1 MVIFQKKSQ
10 SLTMSKNRNR
20 RVRPSSK
27 GFSLWLMVLGLVLT
41 SFVTQA
47 QMTLEWKC
55 DTVKALL
62 GDVINPEL
70 VISSDPEVSTQGL
83 DTFLF
88 LKNRDFEI
96 LGQDQGTVYSTQ
108 HSKIFK
114 KKFHISFY
122 KTGKFYLPGQSLVYQ
137 YNGKE
142 LVTTL
147 DSLKIE
153 IFEPTLSDT
162 TKIQPIKPIWEE
174 KRNFWDFLP
183 YILIFLGICAVLYFI
198 YKWWKKRQKK
208 IIDDRWFEEDP
219 NDWFLAKIEEIENFY
234 GNNPAKWK
242 EVYTPL
248 NEHTRRFIYKKTDIP
263 AGELT
268 SEEIIESLNATHH
281 LSHSDMSSMQEVLLH
296 SDLIKYAKGIPE
308 PSDFKKD
315 TAWLKAWAKSF
326 KINKP
331 NHA

>member
-1 MVIFQKKSQ
+1 M
-10 SLTMSKNRNR
+10 LNNRNIKKTIPGR
-20 RVRPSSK
+20 
-27 GFSLWLMVLGLVLT
+27 GFKPWILVLGMVLSSILA
-41 SFVTQA
+41 QA
-47 QMTLEWKC
+47 QMTMEWKS
-55 DTVKALL
+55 DTLKGLL

-70 VISSDPEVSTQGL
+70 VVSSDPEVSTQGL
-83 DTFLF
+83 DTFSF

-96 LGQDQGTVYSTQ
+96 LGQEEGTVYSTD

-114 KKFHISFY
+114 KKFHIAFY
-122 KTGKFYLPGQSLVYQ
+122 KTGKFYLPGQNHIYQ

-142 LVTTL
+142 LVSTL
-147 DSLKIE
+147 DSLMIE
-153 IFEPTLSDT
+153 IFEPTISDT

-183 YILIFLGICAVLYFI
+183 YILIFLGLCLALYFI
-198 YKWWKKRQKK
+198 FKWWKKRQKK
-208 IIDDRWFEEDP
+208 IIVDQWFEEDP

-234 GNNPAKWK
+234 GNNPSKWK

-268 SEEIIESLNATHH
+268 SEEIIESLSATHH
-281 LSHSDMSSMQEVLLH
+281 LSQSDLSSMQQVLLH

-308 PSDFKKD
+308 PSDFKQD
-315 TAWLKAWAKSF
+315 TAWLKSWAKSF
-326 KINKP
+326 KVNKP
-331 NHA
+331 SHA